1 MPLYVK
7 FSAHKMKNKTILD
20 LRILTR
26 ITMQLF
32 LILVL
37 AFSSEKLSAQEELR
51 PGSKEKAI
59 EYFKEGQYIDALGH
73 YRALSLK
80 FARDPLYKYY
90 SGACLVELNQ
100 DIKDAIELL
109 EESRKESSSLRTVP
123 DKSLFYLARAYQ
135 IDGEFDI
142 AIELYD
148 RFRDLIRKKEAKE
161 YKLDLLIEQCTIKV
175 ASNEI
180 EGMSDTADVQY
191 PVEEALE
198 AESQPGIIEAGPEQT
213 RDDYNSIARLG
224 LEYQFSADSLRRVVS
239 KYRTNL
245 KSLSGADRASFN
257 KLILDLESEI
267 FQSQSM
273 ADRKF
278 AEAAS
283 YNRVLYDGESAD
295 LRIENSRVE
304 DDTIQDAKNEDEVSD
319 IDLIDVIKIA
329 EEVIPEPEPVY
340 SIFGTEFKTPDMIP
354 VNDTLPEGLYYR
366 IQTAAFRNPI
376 KATYFKT
383 LGPVYGIKASG
394 SEITYY
400 FIGLFRRKTD
410 ADKAMVNVRSAGFKD
425 AFVVAV
431 FESKRISL
439 ERSTVLEKDWADIS
453 LFKTDPYVKVK
464 NADKALTLVFRV
476 EADRSEKQFKE
487 ENLETL
493 KLVAGKRELS
503 IKQNENEEYV
513 CLIGKFLTFES
524 AQTYAD
530 LLYRNGLKEARV
542 AAYMGDREIPLKTAR
557 ELFDHNYKK

>member
-1 MPLYVK
+1 
-7 FSAHKMKNKTILD
+7 
-20 LRILTR
+20 
-26 ITMQLF
+26 
-32 LILVL
+32 
-37 AFSSEKLSAQEELR
+37 
-51 PGSKEKAI
+51 
-59 EYFKEGQYIDALGH
+59 
-73 YRALSLK
+73 
-80 FARDPLYKYY
+80 
-90 SGACLVELNQ
+90 
-100 DIKDAIELL
+100 
-109 EESRKESSSLRTVP
+109 
-123 DKSLFYLARAYQ
+123 
-135 IDGEFDI
+135 DGEYDI
-142 AIELYD
+142 AIEHYD

-161 YKLDLLIEQCTIKV
+161 YKLDLLIEQCSRAIVEGSVPEAEAPIKAAV
-175 ASNEI
+175 NKI

-198 AESQPGIIEAGPEQT
+198 AESQPGIIGAEPEQT
-213 RDDYNSIARLG
+213 KDDYNSIARLG

-239 KYRTNL
+239 KYRANL
-245 KSLSGADRASFN
+245 KSLSGEDRASFN

-273 ADRKF
+273 ADLKF

-295 LRIENSRVE
+295 LRIENSSPE
-304 DDTIQDAKNEDEVSD
+304 DDTIQDAKNEDKVLD

-383 LGPVYGIKASG
+383 LGPVYGIKASA

-400 FIGLFRRKTD
+400 FIGLFRRKAD
-410 ADKAMVNVRSAGFKD
+410 ADKALVNVRIEGFKD

-439 ERSTVLEKDWADIS
+439 ERSAVLEKDWADIS
-453 LFKTDPYVKVK
+453 LFKTDPFLKVK
-464 NADKALTLVFRV
+464 DADKAQTLVFWV

-487 ENLETL
+487 ESLETL

-503 IKQNENEEYV
+503 IKQNENEEFV

-524 AQTYAD
+524 AQAYAD
-530 LLYRNGLKEARV
+530 LLFRNGLKEARV
-542 AAYMGDREIPLKTAR
+542 AAYIGDREIPLKTAR